1 MVVVDWAVVVAL
13 LRVVEVEVVVVDL
26 LLFGSLSSLASSL
39 SSLLLFAT
47 PWTWAG
53 AGGKTGTTPITD
65 GSEAAVVGAAAA
77 EGAVRGVG
85 IAMMAGVRLN
95 ALTNLLSAPTL

>member
-53 AGGKTGTTPITD
+53 AGGGTGTTPITD
-65 GSEAAVVGAAAA
+65 GPEAEAVAAVAA

-85 IAMMAGVRLN
+85 NAAVGALVAGVRLK
-95 ALTNLLSAPTL
+95 ALTVLL